1 MGTKK
6 TETLQPNKGAKS
18 TKTPL
23 EDAELLPR
31 AKNTKNTHLLG
42 RPTTVDARC
51 VELAVAKV
59 EEDVEDGLT
68 FLGVGVSLAR
78 LQLGGR
84 S

>member
-1 MGTKK
+1 MTI
-6 TETLQPNKGAKS
+6 
-18 TKTPL
+18 TPL
-23 EDAELLPR
+23 ENAKLPPK
-31 AKNTKNTHLLG
+31 AKHTKNTHLLS

-68 FLGVGVSLAR
+68 FLGVGVSFAR